1 MQIDNIV
8 GQISTVL
15 VRTGVRPMVD
25 FKVGTDLLDEAR
37 EAGAVP
43 IKQEESCLN
52 NPS

>member
-1 MQIDNIV
+1 MQKDNIV

-25 FKVGTDLLDEAR
+25 FKVGTLR

-43 IKQEESCLN
+43 IKQEESSLN